1 MNKTISIFKYLIGWP
16 LTIISFALIA
26 KVMFSNSNIL
36 SKINSFN
43 PLIFCLSIFVFLL
56 YFVFRSLVWKEML
69 ENKGHKLSL
78 KETFF
83 IWSSTE
89 IKRYIPGNI
98 WSFVSRAENYKDK
111 GVQRKIVY
119 SSFLLEIELIILSCS
134 ILSLEAVSYVVSNI
148 FVQIIIY
155 FIIFSVNILFILING
170 FNVSFKTENKILKA
184 IFPKI
189 NFLLKIKLLILS
201 LISFFLFGLATYL
214 AGLSIIYLN
223 PYYWEGY
230 IGFFVFSLLAGYL
243 SFVTPMGLGIREGF
257 MTVSLSRFI
266 NIQSAGI
273 FSVFSRI
280 VFIISEL
287 IFLSGAYLWHKIKS
301 QFILNLEDKIFKYRY
316 QILLI
321 LLIIIYFLYFTLASF
336 LRYDNF
342 FTGRFDLGN
351 MDQTVW
357 NTINGRI
364 FQITDPNGTNIISR
378 LAFHADFILVLISPL
393 YLIWANPKML
403 LILQSLIVSLGTLFV
418 YFISKNITKNTKFS
432 FSISLSYLIFP
443 ALLYANLY
451 DFHAVT
457 LATTF
462 LLGTFYYFM
471 KRKYLFFLFF
481 AILSALTKEEIWII
495 ISIFGFAIVIR
506 ELYENKLK
514 VNIKKIGFGTSVF
527 FFCLLIFYLLIWEI
541 IPFFRGHGHFALSYY
556 TDFGGSASGILVNIF
571 LNPVKT
577 ITTALKFQ
585 NIKYLLDLFGP
596 VGFLSLASPLVLI
609 FALPDLGINLL
620 SSNSQLHQIYYQY
633 TSAVTPFI
641 FISAIYGARYLKNRF
656 KNLTLEKLSIL
667 ILITSILFQYLL
679 GPLPFTKKANI
690 GIFYNDFYYKN
701 QVDEYLNS
709 IPRKYSIASTNNL
722 GSHLSRRQNIYTIPV
737 GIDKADVILFLLND
751 PFAQPS
757 LKAQKEMV
765 AKLQKDKNYVEI
777 FKKEDFIVFEKK
789 SLFNI
794 IQPKKGQV
802 NLFPYSITA
811 LSHRSYL
818 KTDITV
824 EKKIKS
830 NGNFQSYIISYIS
843 DGLKEYALMEI
854 PNSKKPSGGFPVMIL
869 DHGYIQPEKYST
881 ENSYRQVADYFA
893 SNGYLVL
900 KPDYRG
906 NASSEILDTT
916 FMRFAYPI
924 DVINL
929 IQATENIKGADM
941 DNIHLWGHSMGG
953 EITLKV
959 LEIISS
965 NENIKHKVKSAV
977 LWAPVS
983 DPVKWFSKTH
993 LNSLPE
999 ATISPYP
1006 YANAFN
1012 ALGTPDENP
1021 ELWSSLSPL
1030 SYLPNINVPIL
1041 LQHGTNDT
1049 SVPYVWS
1056 EELNNMLLNLNK
1068 NVKFISYLNDN
1079 HNLLTNWSS
1088 AVKSDLDFFNQ
1099 Y

>member
-1 MNKTISIFKYLIGWP
+1 MNKTFSILKYLIGWP
-16 LTIISFALIA
+16 LTLISLALIV
-26 KVMFSNSNIL
+26 KIILSNSGVL
-36 SKINSFN
+36 FKITSFN
-43 PLIFCLSIFVFLL
+43 PLIFCLSIFIFLL

-69 ENKGHKLSL
+69 DSKGHKLSI

-89 IKRYIPGNI
+89 IKRYIPGNV

-111 GVQRKIVY
+111 GVQRKTVY
-119 SSFLLEIELIILSCS
+119 SSFFLEIELIILSCS
-134 ILSLEAVSYVVSNI
+134 LLSLEAVSYVVENI
-148 FVQIIIY
+148 FVQIAIY
-155 FIIFSVNILFILING
+155 FAVFSVNFLFILING
-170 FNVSFKTENKILKA
+170 FETNFKTENKVLKI
-184 IFPKI
+184 IFPQI

-201 LISFFLFGLATYL
+201 LISFFLFGLATYF

-230 IGFFVFSLLAGYL
+230 LGFFVFSLLAGYL
-243 SFVTPMGLGIREGF
+243 SFVTPMGLGVREGF
-257 MTVSLSRFI
+257 MTLSLSKFM
-266 NIQSAGI
+266 NIQSAGVFSI
-273 FSVFSRI
+273 FSRV

-287 IFLSGAYLWHKIKS
+287 IFLLIAYLWQKIKS
-301 QFILNLEDKIFKYRY
+301 KFILNLENKIYEYRY
-316 QILLI
+316 RLALVCCVIV
-321 LLIIIYFLYFTLASF
+321 YFLYFTFASF

-351 MDQTVW
+351 MDQAVW

-378 LAFHADFILVLISPL
+378 LSFHADFILVLISPL

-403 LILQSLIVSLGTLFV
+403 LILQSLVVSLGAFFV
-418 YFISKNITKNTKFS
+418 YFISKDITKNIRFS
-432 FSISLSYLIFP
+432 FALAFGYLIFP

-457 LATTF
+457 LATTL
-462 LLGTFYYFM
+462 LLGTYYFLM
-471 KRKYLFFLFF
+471 KRRYLFFLFF
-481 AILSALTKEEIWII
+481 AILAALTKEEIWLI
-495 ISIFGFAIVIR
+495 ISIFGLSIVIK
-506 ELYENKLK
+506 EFYENRLK
-514 VNIKKIGFGTSVF
+514 INLRKIGFGALVF
-527 FFCLLIFYLLIWEI
+527 FFSILIFYLLIWKI
-541 IPFFRGHGHFALSYY
+541 IPSFRGSNHFALSYY
-556 TDFGGSASGILVNIF
+556 SDFGGSASGVLANVF
-571 LNPVKT
+571 LNPIKT
-577 ITTALKFQ
+577 ITTILRLQ
-585 NIKYLLDLFGP
+585 NIRYLLDLLGP
-596 VGFLSLASPLVLI
+596 LGFLSLASPLVLI

-620 SSNSQLHQIYYQY
+620 SSNAQLHQIYYQY
-633 TSAVTPFI
+633 TSAITPFI
-641 FISAIYGARYLKNRF
+641 FISAAYGALYLTKKF

-667 ILITSILFQYLL
+667 ILITSILSQYFL

-701 QVDEYLNS
+701 QVNEYLNS

-722 GSHLSRRQNIYTIPV
+722 GSHLSRRKNIYTIPV

-757 LKAQKEMV
+757 PKAQKEMV

-789 SLFNI
+789 SLYNI

-811 LSHRSYL
+811 LSHRSYS

-824 EKKIKS
+824 EKKVKS

-869 DHGYIQPEKYST
+869 NHGYIQPEKYST
-881 ENSYRQVADYFA
+881 ENSYRQIADYFA

-906 NASSEILDTT
+906 NANSEILDTA

-929 IQATENIKGADM
+929 IQATENIKDADM

-965 NENIKHKVKSAV
+965 NENIKHKIKSAV
-977 LWAPVS
+977 LWAPVT
-983 DPVKWFSKTH
+983 DPVKWFSRTH
-993 LNSLPE
+993 LNALPE

-1006 YANAFN
+1006 YTNTFN

-1021 ELWSSLSPL
+1021 ELWNSLSPL
-1030 SYLPNINVPIL
+1030 NYLPNINVPML

-1049 SVPYVWS
+1049 SVPYAWS
-1056 EELNNMLLNLNK
+1056 EELNNMLLSLNK
-1068 NVKFISYLNDN
+1068 DVEFISYPNDN
-1079 HNLLTNWSS
+1079 HNLPINWSS